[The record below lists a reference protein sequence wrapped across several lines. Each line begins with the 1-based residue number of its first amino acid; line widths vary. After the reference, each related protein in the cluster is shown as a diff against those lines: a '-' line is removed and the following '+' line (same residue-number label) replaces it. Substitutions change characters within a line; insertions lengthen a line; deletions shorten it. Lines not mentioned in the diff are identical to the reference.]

1 MKWFGGNNTKCW
13 QRLQTSVKGDK
24 TMGIRTYNPY
34 TPSRRN
40 MTGLDFAEVTKST
53 PEKSLVV
60 SLKKNSG
67 RNNQGKITVR
77 HRGGGVRRKYRL
89 VDFKRRKDDIPAT
102 VIGIEYDPNRTAN
115 IALICYADGEKAY
128 ILAPNGL
135 KDGMKV
141 MNGANAEIKVGNCL
155 PLEAIPVGTEVH
167 NVELY
172 PGKGGQLVRSAGNS
186 AQLMAKEGKYATLRL
201 PSGEMR
207 MVPVVCRATI
217 GTVGNIEHDLVNV
230 GKAGR
235 KRHMGIRPTVRG
247 SVMNPNDHPHGGGE
261 GKTGI
266 GRPGPCTP
274 WGKPALG
281 LKTRKKNKQSNKLI
295 VRRRDGKNFK

>member
-1 MKWFGGNNTKCW
+1 
-13 QRLQTSVKGDK
+13 
-24 TMGIRTYNPY
+24 MGIKTYNPY

-40 MTGLDFAEVTKST
+40 MTGLDFSEITKTT
-53 PEKSLVV
+53 PEKSLLAKK
-60 SLKKNSG
+60 SKNSG

-77 HRGGGVRRKYRL
+77 HHGGGNRQKYRI
-89 VDFKRRKDDIPAT
+89 VDFKRRKDDIPAK
-102 VIGIEYDPNRTAN
+102 VAAIEYDPNRTAN
-115 IALICYADGEKAY
+115 IALLHYVDGEKAY
-128 ILAPNGL
+128 ILAPVGL
-135 KDGMKV
+135 KVGDMLMSGS
-141 MNGANAEIKVGNCL
+141 NAEVRVGNCL
-155 PLEAIPVGTEVH
+155 PLSDIPVGTEIH
-167 NVELY
+167 NIELY

-207 MVPVVCRATI
+207 MVPIVCRATI
-217 GTVGNIEHDLVNV
+217 GQVGNIEHGLVNI

-261 GKTGI
+261 GRTSI
-266 GRPGPCTP
+266 GRPGPSTP

-295 VRRRDGKNFK
+295 IRTRDGKNVK

>member
-1 MKWFGGNNTKCW
+1 
-13 QRLQTSVKGDK
+13 
-24 TMGIRTYNPY
+24 MGIKTYNPY

-40 MTGLDFAEVTKST
+40 MTGSDFSEITKTT
-53 PEKSLVV
+53 PEKSLCV

-77 HRGGGVRRKYRL
+77 HHGGGVRTQYRM
-89 VDFKRRKDDIPAT
+89 VDFKRFKDGIPAT
-102 VIGIEYDPNRTAN
+102 VVGIEYDPNRTAN
-115 IALICYADGEKAY
+115 IALICYADGQKAY
-128 ILAPNGL
+128 IIAPEGL
-135 KDGMKV
+135 KVGQKV
-141 MNGANAEIKVGNCL
+141 MNGPEAEVRVGNCL
-155 PLEAIPVGTEVH
+155 PLSEIPVGTQVH
-167 NVELY
+167 NIELY

-207 MVPVVCRATI
+207 MVPIICRATI
-217 GTVGNIEHDLVNV
+217 GVVGNGDHNLINL

-261 GKTGI
+261 GRAPV
-266 GRPGPCTP
+266 GRPSPMTP

-281 LKTRKKNKQSNKLI
+281 YKTRKKNKQSNKLI
-295 VRRRDGKNFK
+295 VRRRDGKNVK